1 MRVVILSLDFQ
12 NYFQLD
18 SMEFWK
24 VATGVS
30 AMLVGLFACQAFRQ
44 LRRTKQACR
53 EFEESDADER
63 EKLTT
68 AIAAKEEERKRK
80 LDPTNFPQGTFW
92 NRAEICHLALF
103 RKMERGFDLS
113 RRGSAYLVKSRTN
126 NKNDTDN
133 LNAGESLPHYC
144 RPGKFVEDR
153 SIITNDSIKGVRF
166 LYWNLADGTFEIK
179 NNGGGGGL
187 FKRIE
192 SFQSRL
198 VSLNSS
204 SVRFIYSSAQGIE
217 NVENWNN
224 QSLNTKKQ
232 YCVQIPLLKTAHP
245 NEDNFVDLVA
255 TNWKEQF
262 TKRISKFASHLAISD
277 LLDPEKTSAA
287 EFQKLFSTA
296 NNNLAQ
302 LFKTVDDTFCDRTQ
316 LPTALRQLTLHYA
329 N

>member
-1 MRVVILSLDFQ
+1 
-12 NYFQLD
+12 
-18 SMEFWK
+18 MEFWK

-30 AMLVGLFACQAFRQ
+30 AMVVGLFACQAFHQ

-53 EFEESDADER
+53 EAEESDTDER

-68 AIAAKEEERKRK
+68 AIVAKEEERKRR
-80 LDPTNFPQGTFW
+80 LDPANFPQGTFW

-113 RRGSAYLVKSRTN
+113 QRGRAYLVKSRIN
-126 NKNDTDN
+126 NKN
-133 LNAGESLPHYC
+133 ESLPHYC

-153 SIITNDSIKGVRF
+153 SIITNDAIKGVRF

-192 SFQSRL
+192 SFKSRL

-204 SVRFIYSSAQGIE
+204 SVRFIYSSAQAIE
-217 NVENWNN
+217 NVENPNN

-245 NEDNFVDLVA
+245 NEDNFVDLA
-255 TNWKEQF
+255 ANNWKEQMG
-262 TKRISKFASHLAISD
+262 KRISKFASHLAISD

-287 EFQKLFSTA
+287 EFQKLFSTI
-296 NNNLAQ
+296 NNNLVE
-302 LFKTVDDTFCDRTQ
+302 LFKTVEDTFCDCTQ
-316 LPTALRQLTLHYA
+316 LPTALRQLTFHYA